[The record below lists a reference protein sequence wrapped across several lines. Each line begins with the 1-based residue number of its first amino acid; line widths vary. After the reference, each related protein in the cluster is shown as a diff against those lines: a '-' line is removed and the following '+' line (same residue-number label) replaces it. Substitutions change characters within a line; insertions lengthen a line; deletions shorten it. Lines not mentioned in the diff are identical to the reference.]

1 MPTVEELVYN
11 MILFVFLPLWLIC
24 GGIDYWCHRRTK
36 IEENSGVKE
45 SIQHCLM
52 GLQVGVPMF
61 LVIYLEVT
69 VGVLLVC
76 IAFFIWHEITA
87 HRDLVLA
94 EDQRVISVWEQHV
107 HGYLGTIPFFLL
119 MLVLAFNWTTVLDLV
134 QFNWSGKMGFS
145 LREDPVGPN
154 NYMLWYASFMMFL
167 AIIPYTEELIRC
179 IRYAKKVR

>member
-1 MPTVEELVYN
+1 M
-11 MILFVFLPLWLIC
+11 
-24 GGIDYWCHRRTK
+24 
-36 IEENSGVKE
+36 GV
-45 SIQHCLM
+45 
-52 GLQVGVPMF
+52 QVGVPMF

-76 IAFFIWHEITA
+76 IGFFIWHEITA

-119 MLVLAFNWTTVLDLV
+119 MLVLAFNWTTVLDLL
-134 QFNWSGKMGFS
+134 QFNWAGKMGFS

-154 NYMLWYASFMMFL
+154 NYMLSYASFMMFL